1 MAQSLVNFDAA
12 LKNLYGP
19 GLKNALNNSNAV
31 LTEVV
36 HDTENVSGRKCIWNV
51 HSGRSAST
59 GARAEGAALPVADRE
74 RYIAPEATLA
84 YLYHTI
90 KVTGQA
96 LNLTQNNAGAFGK
109 ALDQEMKGA
118 EKNIKID
125 LARQMFNSAVTI
137 NGVLVNGAL
146 AVVESVSSGVITVQS
161 LADVAVDSDVSLDPA
176 SFRYFFVGQTL
187 DAVTPSTGVLTATNM
202 TVLSVSSANGTV
214 TVDQTTSIV
223 NEDVLFRHGNFK
235 ATSGQ
240 NEIQGLPFLVGT
252 QDYAAV
258 TAATN
263 PVWNG
268 LAVGSSSVGISE
280 DLLESSIE
288 AVQVDGDG
296 STPTLALGQ
305 FKQGRKLAGIIQQQK
320 RYQPPS
326 VTLQGGWKGIEVAG
340 LNFVFDR
347 FAPERQIVVL
357 SPEELAW
364 FVGLDWSWNDD
375 AGYTLGKALDGTDA
389 IEANYRAY
397 VQLNTYTRNAH
408 TLVTLASPVF
418 Q

>member
-19 GLKNALNNSNAV
+19 GLKNALNNSNPV

-36 HDTENVSGRKCIWNV
+36 HDTLNVSGRKCIWNV

-59 GARAEGAALPVADRE
+59 GARSEGAALPVADRQ
-74 RYIAPEATLA
+74 RYIAPEETLA

-118 EKNIKID
+118 EKDIKVD
-125 LARQMFNSAVTI
+125 LARQMFNDVVTI
-137 NGVLVNGAL
+137 NSTLVNGAIAL
-146 AVVESVSSGVITVQS
+146 AHSSTSTVIT
-161 LADVAVDSDVSLDPA
+161 LGELGAGTTAPDPTRL
-176 SFRYFFVGQTL
+176 RYFFVGQTL
-187 DAVTPSTGVLTATNM
+187 DAVTASTGV
-202 TVLSVSSANGTV
+202 V
-214 TVDQTTSIV
+214 TVSGMTITAVGTTTITV
-223 NEDVLFRHGNFK
+223 DDTTGIQVDDVLFRHGNFK
-235 ATSGQ
+235 ATTTE
-240 NEIQGLPFLVGT
+240 NEINGLGFLTGT
-252 QDYAAV
+252 NNYAGI
-258 TAATN
+258 TASSN

-268 LAVGSSSVGISE
+268 LAVGGTTVGISE
-280 DLLESSIE
+280 DLLESAKE
-288 AVQVDGDG
+288 AVLVDGDG
-296 STPTLALGQ
+296 SDPELALGQ
-305 FKQGRKLAGIIQQQK
+305 FKQGRKLAGIVQQQK
-320 RYQPPS
+320 RYQPPK
-326 VTLQGGWKGIEVAG
+326 VTLEAGWKGIEVAG

-347 FAPERQIVVL
+347 FAPERKIFVL
-357 SPEELAW
+357 TPSELAW

-408 TLVTLASPVF
+408 AVVTLASPVF
-418 Q
+418 S

>member
-19 GLKNALNNSNAV
+19 GLKNALNNSNPI

-36 HDTENVSGRKCIWNV
+36 HDTLNVSGRKCIWNV
-51 HSGRSAST
+51 HSGRSGST
-59 GARAEGAALPVADRE
+59 GARSEGAALPIADRQ
-74 RYIAPEATLA
+74 RYIAPEETLA

-118 EKNIKID
+118 EKDIKVD
-125 LARQMFNSAVTI
+125 LARQMFNDVVTI
-137 NGVLVNGAL
+137 NSTLVNGAL
-146 AVVESVSSGVITVQS
+146 AEAESSTSTVISVEDPYT
-161 LADVAVDSDVSLDPA
+161 ADTAIDPT
-176 SFRYFFVGQTL
+176 FMRYFFVGQTL
-187 DAVTPSTGVLTATNM
+187 DAVTPASGVITVSNM
-202 TVLSVSSANGTV
+202 TVTAVDKTNKTV
-214 TVDQTTSIV
+214 TVDDTTGIQA
-223 NEDVLFRHGNFK
+223 EDLIFRHGNFK
-235 ATSGQ
+235 STTTE
-240 NEIQGLPFLVGT
+240 NEINGLGFLTGT
-252 QDYAAV
+252 NNYASI
-258 TAATN
+258 TASSN

-268 LAVGSSSVGISE
+268 LSVGSTSVGISE
-280 DLLESSIE
+280 DLLESAKE
-288 AVQVDGDG
+288 AVLVDGDG
-296 STPTLALGQ
+296 SDPELAIGQ
-305 FKQGRKLAGIIQQQK
+305 FKQGRKLAGIVQQQK
-320 RYQPPS
+320 RYQPPK
-326 VTLQGGWKGIEVAG
+326 VTLEAGWKGIEVAG

-347 FAPERQIVVL
+347 FAPERKIYVL
-357 SPEELAW
+357 TPSELAW

-408 TLVTLASPVF
+408 AVVTLASPVF
-418 Q
+418 A